1 MVCPVGYAQRQDIRT
16 TKQHYD
22 YAMDNSKLELG
33 HDVDHGI
40 IRICER
46 EISAVRKVEALK
58 QELMSFPDYSMLEI
72 FRSIDQFAHGYI
84 NQDNLRV
91 FFKGFDFC
99 IDLDEEDILHWI
111 RRYDRDVDRQLDY
124 SDFVRA
130 LGPYCQYTQKAEMNQ
145 PGSTAQRDSTR
156 MPEQQEDDE
165 ILNSYNKI
173 DASSERLPNVKAT
186 SAKQMHSGRAL
197 SRLTKTTAASINATK
212 AEQFGGGGFGGRGS
226 AVAQSMYAKSEKP
239 K

>member
-1 MVCPVGYAQRQDIRT
+1 MFIILLILFIKISFGKMVCPVGYGQRQDLRS
-16 TKQHYD
+16 TKKHYT
-22 YAMDNSKLELG
+22 YAVENSKLQLG

-46 EISAVRKVEALK
+46 EIQAVRKVESLK
-58 QELMSFPDYSMLEI
+58 QELMSFQDYSMLEI

-99 IDLDEEDILHWI
+99 VDLDEEDILHWI

-130 LGPYCQYTQKAEMNQ
+130 LGPYCQYTQKAEMDQ
-145 PGSTAQRDSTR
+145 PSSTLQKDSTR
-156 MPEQQEDDE
+156 MPE
-165 ILNSYNKI
+165 
-173 DASSERLPNVKAT
+173 
-186 SAKQMHSGRAL
+186 
-197 SRLTKTTAASINATK
+197 
-212 AEQFGGGGFGGRGS
+212 
-226 AVAQSMYAKSEKP
+226 
-239 K
+239 